1 MAAFT
6 LRVVVERLVRR
17 TFSTTTVK
25 GFSERVKTVLQ
36 VQSPRTSDYF
46 FYSSFFE
53 IMQGILLSMIE
64 MYAVVAGKVQGVR
77 YRTYVQESA
86 TGLSLAGYVKNLPD
100 GTVEVVAQGLPD
112 TLKEFVEFLNEGSLL
127 AKVES
132 VSIDWR
138 SVRVTYDDFSVFH

>member
-1 MAAFT
+1 VLAGRQAT
-6 LRVVVERLVRR
+6 GERVRYEEGLHQTSRR
-17 TFSTTTVK
+17 HKSSYVSFVVK
-25 GFSERVKTVLQ
+25 GMPTIIYN
-36 VQSPRTSDYF
+36 SD
-46 FYSSFFE
+46 SKR
-53 IMQGILLSMIE
+53 MQGILVGMIE

-86 TGLSLAGYVKNLPD
+86 TELGLVGYVRNLTD

-112 TLKEFVEFLNEGSLL
+112 TLKEFVEYLNEGSLL

-138 SVRVTYDDFSVFH
+138 TARTTYDEFSLLH